1 MHQVSVLPDGL
12 FFDVGYNCVSPAARP
27 QHQGDIYGE
36 LSSSSS
42 LPDSSASQLIASLDL
57 ARKGEYRC
65 GYCQQTKLST
75 SGHACGR
82 AVRIRCECG
91 GLQQDGNQRL
101 HNKWTL
107 VTLADTGQ
115 FRKVRKHGAVLPQKL
130 ALAVGPTDAMF
141 SIDSAAIVGTAW
153 TVSND
158 FPKARAAGHAIGDS
172 SYPVKKARTEQAPYT
187 AGQNRPEAG
196 LASSEAYDKSRHD
209 EMESY
214 FGKPLD
220 QFIAD
225 IEAENSSAAGFST
238 GNSVDSTLSWTWTYW
253 PASGEADSRAFENE
267 RKPKFLK
274 PENDCASGFGTGNA
288 SGRSRVLIGIDDSD
302 EKSVLDAQV
311 QKVAMGLVS
320 PLWQHVI
327 LVVLSMILVSS
338 MVQDL
343 MRASSSQWIACW
355 IQCADY
361 ILLVH
366 NRGIMIE

>member
-1 MHQVSVLPDGL
+1 
-12 FFDVGYNCVSPAARP
+12 
-27 QHQGDIYGE
+27 
-36 LSSSSS
+36 
-42 LPDSSASQLIASLDL
+42 
-57 ARKGEYRC
+57 
-65 GYCQQTKLST
+65 
-75 SGHACGR
+75 
-82 AVRIRCECG
+82 
-91 GLQQDGNQRL
+91 
-101 HNKWTL
+101 
-107 VTLADTGQ
+107 
-115 FRKVRKHGAVLPQKL
+115 
-130 ALAVGPTDAMF
+130 MF

-220 QFIAD
+220 QFMAD

-253 PASGEADSRAFENE
+253 PASGEADSQAFEDE

-288 SGRSRVLIGIDDSD
+288 SGRNRVLIGIDDSD
-302 EKSVLDAQV
+302 EKSVSDAQV
-311 QKVAMGLVS
+311 QKVALGLVS

-338 MVQDL
+338 MAEHMISLGVSINHWY
-343 MRASSSQWIACW
+343 ANW
-355 IQCADY
+355 IQFIDY
-361 ILLVH
+361 ILLVY
-366 NRGIMIE
+366 NRGIDGNQVNHAW